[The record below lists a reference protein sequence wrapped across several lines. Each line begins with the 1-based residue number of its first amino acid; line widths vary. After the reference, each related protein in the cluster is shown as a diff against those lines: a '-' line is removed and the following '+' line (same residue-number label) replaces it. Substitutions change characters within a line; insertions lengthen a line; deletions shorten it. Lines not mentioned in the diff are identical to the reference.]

1 MKIPLAI
8 KNFLA
13 YQKLNSKKTLF
24 KITGISWRYS
34 KMNLAG
40 MKSLRWHRMKS

>member
-1 MKIPLAI
+1 MKISQAI

-24 KITGISWRYS
+24 KTTGTSYLFF
-34 KMNLAG
+34 KKNLAG
-40 MKSLRWHRMKS
+40 GMYRK